1 YVIRSGVQRFS
12 ASRRRLL
19 VALQAPL
26 VRARSCASDS
36 AADRRAHTHFLSVRG
51 TNPVSDCTIN
61 GRSTVRLPSKR
72 KRETNVGNR
81 VDRSLVGP
89 RPRHRRRNRTR
100 LAPGAFAG
108 GCPRTTCPSG
118 VAQAGGLAGTR
129 RRRVGTR
136 VLTVH

>member
-1 YVIRSGVQRFS
+1 VLSYRQGNLVHHPEFRIMSLMLYEAECSAFS

-19 VALQAPL
+19 VALRAPL

-51 TNPVSDCTIN
+51 TNPASDCTIN

-81 VDRSLVGP
+81 VDRFLVRP
-89 RPRHRRRNRTR
+89 RPRNRRRNRTR
-100 LAPGAFAG
+100 LDPGAFAG
-108 GCPRTTCPSG
+108 G
-118 VAQAGGLAGTR
+118 
-129 RRRVGTR
+129 
-136 VLTVH
+136 